1 MYKNFFGFN
10 ERPFKLV
17 PNPAYLFLSR
27 SHEEALAHLTYA
39 VIQGEGFMEIT
50 GEVGTGKTTLC
61 RAFLEHLSDDTKAA
75 YIFNPNL
82 DSVEL
87 LKTINDEFGIPSDA
101 DNAKDLIDTLNAF
114 LIEQK
119 TQGKTTILLI
129 DEAQNL
135 TNEVLEQLRLLSN
148 LETAKHKL
156 LHIILVGQPELKE
169 KLNSHE
175 LRQLRQR
182 ISLSCR
188 LIPLSFKDVRN
199 YIQHRINVASGKPGI
214 QFADAA
220 YRSIYNYSQGI
231 PRLINIV
238 CDRALLTAFGLD
250 QKEIT
255 QNIVKASIKELTVR
269 SDINKNIFKKHKKAI
284 LFFSILSLILFMIIY
299 YHPGLFRVNTISNSP
314 EIKKLDTLHSNNVNK
329 PIPAVTASNAKKPV
343 PSVTTT
349 IKKESVSAIT
359 VSESKELVPAPAA
372 SESKKP
378 ASTVTTALKK
388 EPVSAVTLSELNKGV
403 PAATAS
409 ESKKPVPIVIA
420 SESKKIE
427 VQKIKTLAPLIEP
440 ARNLENLLETMNR
453 LSSRQLAIK
462 VALNLWNIEP
472 EIKPDLDTIDD
483 DLDFFRLVSKENNL
497 LIRRIKGNLNAI
509 KKLNIPVILTVHLNK
524 GIPPVYLALIKI
536 DSQKVTLRGG
546 KQDISIEL
554 SPVELESY
562 WSGEAYIPW
571 KNFLS
576 LKGTI
581 PIDCPKDSITT
592 LKMLLRDIG
601 FKEIEINPFYDD
613 KTRQAV
619 KEIQKKYGLHID
631 GTVGSTTKIALYNEK
646 KVFKQPH
653 IVNATNSF
661 VR

>member
-1 MYKNFFGFN
+1 MYKKFFGFN

-27 SHEEALAHLTYA
+27 SHEEALAHLAYA

-61 RAFLEHLSDDTKAA
+61 RAFLEHLNDDTEAA

-82 DSVEL
+82 NSVEL
-87 LKTINDEFGIPSDA
+87 LKAINDEFGIPSDA
-101 DNAKDLIDTLNAF
+101 DSVKDLIDTLNAF
-114 LIEQK
+114 LIEQQ
-119 TQGKTTILLI
+119 TQGKNTILLI

-169 KLNSHE
+169 KLDSHE

-182 ISLSCR
+182 ISLSCQ

-199 YIQHRINVASGKPGI
+199 YIQHRINVASGRPGI

-255 QNIVKASIKELTVR
+255 QKIVRASIKELTDR
-269 SDINKNIFKKHKKAI
+269 NDTNKNRFKKRKKAI
-284 LFFSILSLILFMIIY
+284 LFCSILSIVLFMIIY
-299 YHPGLFRVNTISNSP
+299 YRPGIFKVNTIFNPP
-314 EIKKLDTLHSNNVNK
+314 ETKKLDTPHSNNAKK
-329 PIPAVTASNAKKPV
+329 PLPAVTAN
-343 PSVTTT
+343 
-349 IKKESVSAIT
+349 IKKEPATVFT
-359 VSESKELVPAPAA
+359 VSESKKVVPAVTTSDTKKPVPAVTA
-372 SESKKP
+372 DVKKEPVQAVTVSESKKV
-378 ASTVTTALKK
+378 A
-388 EPVSAVTLSELNKGV
+388 
-403 PAATAS
+403 
-409 ESKKPVPIVIA
+409 
-420 SESKKIE
+420 
-427 VQKIKTLAPLIEP
+427 VQKVKALESVIEP
-440 ARNLENLLETMNR
+440 ITEPTRNFGNLLETMNR
-453 LSSRQLAIK
+453 LSSRHMAIK

-472 EIKPDLDTIDD
+472 DIKPDLDTIDD
-483 DLDFFRLVSKENNL
+483 DHDFFRLVSKEDNL
-497 LIRRIKGNLNAI
+497 LIRRINGNLNAI
-509 KKLNIPVILTVHLNK
+509 KKLNLPVILAVHLNK
-524 GIPPVYLALIKI
+524 DTPPVYFVLIKI
-536 DSQKVTLRGG
+536 DTQKITLRGG

-562 WSGEAYIPW
+562 WSGVAYIPW

-592 LKMLLRDIG
+592 LKILLRDIG
-601 FKEIEINPFYDD
+601 FKEVEINPFYDD

-619 KEIQKKYGLHID
+619 KQIQKKYGLHID
-631 GTVGSTTKIALYNEK
+631 GMVGSTTKIALFNEK

-653 IVNATNSF
+653 IVNAANSF

>member
-1 MYKNFFGFN
+1 MYKNFFGLN

-17 PNPAYLFLSR
+17 PNPAYLFLSK

-61 RAFLEHLSDDTKAA
+61 RAFLEHLDNDTKVA
-75 YIFNPNL
+75 YIFNPTL
-82 DSVEL
+82 DSLEL
-87 LKTINDEFGIPSDA
+87 LKAINDEFGIPSDA

-119 TQGKTTILLI
+119 IQRKNTVLLI

-135 TNEVLEQLRLLSN
+135 TNEVLELLRLLSN
-148 LETAKHKL
+148 LETTKHKL

-169 KLNSHE
+169 KLDSHE

-188 LIPLSFKDVRN
+188 LMPLSFKDVRN
-199 YIQHRINVASGKPGI
+199 YIQHRLHVASGKPEI
-214 QFADAA
+214 QFAEAA
-220 YRSIYNYSQGI
+220 YRSIYNYSKGI

-255 QNIVKASIKELTVR
+255 QKIVRASIKELTHR
-269 SDINKNIFKKHKKAI
+269 SDIKNRFKKRKNSI
-284 LFFSILSLILFMIIY
+284 LFISIFSLIISLIIY
-299 YHPGLFRVNTISNSP
+299 YHPELFMANTIPNSP
-314 EIKKLDTLHSNNVNK
+314 ETKKLDTLHSN
-329 PIPAVTASNAKKPV
+329 SAKKPV
-343 PSVTTT
+343 QAV
-349 IKKESVSAIT
+349 T
-359 VSESKELVPAPAA
+359 VSESDKVVP
-372 SESKKP
+372 
-378 ASTVTTALKK
+378 T
-388 EPVSAVTLSELNKGV
+388 
-403 PAATAS
+403 ATAS
-409 ESKKPVPIVIA
+409 ESKKPEPVVTSAVKREPVQVVNV
-420 SESKKIE
+420 SESKKVE
-427 VQKIKTLAPLIEP
+427 VQKVKTLEAVAEP
-440 ARNLENLLETMNR
+440 FTEPVWDLGNLLKTMSR
-453 LSSRQLAIK
+453 FSSRHMAIK
-462 VALNLWNIEP
+462 VTLNLWNIEP
-472 EIKPDLDTIDD
+472 EIKPNLDTIDD
-483 DLDFFRLVSKENNL
+483 DLGFFRLVSKENNL
-497 LIRRIKGNLNAI
+497 LVRRITGNLNAI
-509 KKLNIPVILTVHLNK
+509 KKLNLPAVLAVHLNK
-524 GIPPVYLALIKI
+524 DTPPVYLALIKI
-536 DSQKVTLRGG
+536 DSRKVMLRGG

-562 WSGEAYIPW
+562 WSGVAYIPW

-581 PIDCPKDSITT
+581 PINCPKDSIIT

-613 KTRQAV
+613 KTQQAV

-646 KVFKQPH
+646 NVFKQPH
-653 IVNATNSF
+653 IVDAANSF

>member
-1 MYKNFFGFN
+1 MYKNFFGFK

-27 SHEEALAHLTYA
+27 SHEEALAHLIYA

-50 GEVGTGKTTLC
+50 REVGTGKTTLC
-61 RAFLEHLSDDTKAA
+61 RAFLEHLDNDTKVA

-82 DSVEL
+82 DAVEL
-87 LKTINDEFGIPSDA
+87 LKAINDEFSIPSDA
-101 DNAKDLIDTLNAF
+101 DNTKDLIDTLNAF

-119 TQGKTTILLI
+119 TQGKNTILLI

-169 KLNSHE
+169 KLDSHE

-188 LIPLSFKDVRN
+188 LTPLNFKDVRN

-220 YRSIYNYSQGI
+220 YRSIYNYSKGI

-238 CDRALLTAFGLD
+238 CDRALLTAYGLD

-255 QNIVKASIKELTVR
+255 QKIVRASIKELTDR
-269 SDINKNIFKKHKKAI
+269 NGINENNFKKQKKAI
-284 LFFSILSLILFMIIY
+284 LLFSILSLIIFMVIY
-299 YHPGLFRVNTISNSP
+299 FRPGLFRVNTIFNSP
-314 EIKKLDTLHSNNVNK
+314 ETKKLDTLHSNNVK
-329 PIPAVTASNAKKPV
+329 KTFPAVTAPDVKQSVPVVVTPDAKKTVPAVTVTDKKEPV
-343 PSVTTT
+343 PAV
-349 IKKESVSAIT
+349 T
-359 VSESKELVPAPAA
+359 VSESK
-372 SESKKP
+372 KP
-378 ASTVTTALKK
+378 IPIV
-388 EPVSAVTLSELNKGV
+388 
-403 PAATAS
+403 TAS
-409 ESKKPVPIVIA
+409 ELKEPIPIVTA

-427 VQKIKTLAPLIEP
+427 AQKAKEMEPVIEPITEP
-440 ARNLENLLETMNR
+440 ARNLGNLLETMNR
-453 LSSRQLAIK
+453 LSSRHMAIK
-462 VALNLWNIEP
+462 VALNLWHIEP
-472 EIKPDLDTIDD
+472 EIKPNMDTIDD
-483 DLDFFRLVSKENNL
+483 DQDFFRLVSKENNL
-497 LIRRIKGNLNAI
+497 SIRRIKGNLNAI
-509 KKLNIPVILTVHLNK
+509 KKLNLPVILTVHLNK
-524 GIPPVYLALIKI
+524 DIPPVYLTLIKI

-576 LKGTI
+576 LTGTI
-581 PIDCPKDSITT
+581 PIDSPKDSITT

-601 FKEIEINPFYDD
+601 FKEVEINPFYDD

-631 GTVGSTTKIALYNEK
+631 GTVGSTTKIALYSEK

-653 IVNATNSF
+653 IVSVANSF
-661 VR
+661 LR

>member
-1 MYKNFFGFN
+1 MYKNFFGFK

-61 RAFLEHLSDDTKAA
+61 RAFLEHLDNDTKVA

-82 DSVEL
+82 DAVEL
-87 LKTINDEFGIPSDA
+87 LKAINDEFSIPSDA
-101 DNAKDLIDTLNAF
+101 DNTKDLIDTLNAF

-119 TQGKTTILLI
+119 TQGKNTILLI

-135 TNEVLEQLRLLSN
+135 TNEILEQLRLLSN

-169 KLNSHE
+169 KLDSHE

-188 LIPLSFKDVRN
+188 LTPLNFKDVRN

-220 YRSIYNYSQGI
+220 YRSIYNYSRGI

-238 CDRALLTAFGLD
+238 CDRTLLTAYGLD

-255 QNIVKASIKELTVR
+255 QKIVRASIKELTDR
-269 SDINKNIFKKHKKAI
+269 NGINENNFKKQKKAI
-284 LFFSILSLILFMIIY
+284 LLFSILSLIIFMVIY
-299 YHPGLFRVNTISNSP
+299 FRPGLFRVNTIFNSP
-314 EIKKLDTLHSNNVNK
+314 ETKKLDTLHSNNVK
-329 PIPAVTASNAKKPV
+329 KTFPAVTAPDVKQSVPVVVTPDAKKTVPAVTVTDKKEPV
-343 PSVTTT
+343 PAV
-349 IKKESVSAIT
+349 T
-359 VSESKELVPAPAA
+359 VSESK
-372 SESKKP
+372 KP
-378 ASTVTTALKK
+378 IPIV
-388 EPVSAVTLSELNKGV
+388 
-403 PAATAS
+403 TAS
-409 ESKKPVPIVIA
+409 ELKEPIPIVTA

-427 VQKIKTLAPLIEP
+427 AQKAKEMEPVIEPITEP
-440 ARNLENLLETMNR
+440 ARNLGNLLETMNR
-453 LSSRQLAIK
+453 LSSRHMAIK
-462 VALNLWNIEP
+462 VALNLWHIEP
-472 EIKPDLDTIDD
+472 EIKPNMDTIDD
-483 DLDFFRLVSKENNL
+483 DQDFFRLVSKENNL
-497 LIRRIKGNLNAI
+497 SIRRIKGNLNAI
-509 KKLNIPVILTVHLNK
+509 KKLNLPVILTVHLNK
-524 GIPPVYLALIKI
+524 GIPPVYLTLIKI

-576 LKGTI
+576 LTGTI
-581 PIDCPKDSITT
+581 PIDSPKDSITT

-601 FKEIEINPFYDD
+601 FKEVEINPFYDD

-631 GTVGSTTKIALYNEK
+631 GTVGSTTKIALYSEK

-653 IVNATNSF
+653 IVSVANSF